1 MTWKRNKREDMHA
14 AVAVAVAF
22 AFAHQRCVLQ
32 RAAPTGTR
40 WRSRHLAA
48 GEHRHYCVNCVR
60 PQSAVYGVIWSYGGA
75 GIGVDRLFA
84 PAACRVELEAS
95 CARLAD
101 FQFQP
106 VGSSYFGLSKFC
118 LATNF
123 GSLKIFWNFVLN
135 PNWAK
140 PASIRRSLIS

>member
-1 MTWKRNKREDMHA
+1 MRPSPSPSRINGVCSSGQPR
-14 AVAVAVAF
+14 
-22 AFAHQRCVLQ
+22 
-32 RAAPTGTR
+32 PGTR

-48 GEHRHYCVNCVR
+48 GEHRHYCVNCVK

-95 CARLAD
+95 CTRLAD

-106 VGSSYFGLSKFC
+106 VHGKLCLRCGQCALGWISPFRPIKILSCYKFWVSENI
-118 LATNF
+118 LQLRSKPEPGKT
-123 GSLKIFWNFVLN
+123 SL
-135 PNWAK
+135 
-140 PASIRRSLIS
+140 RRKLVS